1 MRTRASILFIVLAA
15 LTLFLFMLDLSVG
28 AVAVPLGDV
37 WAALTG
43 GDCPRTT
50 AKIIINIRLIKAV
63 VALLAGA
70 ALSVSGLQMQTLFRN
85 PLAGPYVLGISSGAS
100 LGVALFI
107 LGAPLFGLSAS
118 FASLGIAGAA
128 WLGAA
133 VVLIVIAAVG
143 HRIKD
148 IMVILILGMMF
159 SSGVGAL
166 VQILQYLS
174 REDALKSF
182 VIWTMGSLGEV
193 TTQQLYVLIPA
204 VTVGL
209 ALAVLTIKPLN
220 MLLFGEEYALTMGLD
235 IKRSRGLLF
244 LSTTLLAGT
253 VTAFCGPIGF
263 IGLAMPHVTRMIF
276 RNSDHRILLPG
287 TVLTGA
293 SIMLVCDIVS
303 KLFVLPL
310 NAITAL
316 LGIPIV
322 VWIVLRNK

>member
-1 MRTRASILFIVLAA
+1 MRSRSVLLFTALAA
-15 LTLFLFMLDLSVG
+15 LTLFLFLLDLAVG

-43 GDCPRTT
+43 GDCPRAT
-50 AKIIINIRLIKAV
+50 AKIILNIRLIKAV

-100 LGVALFI
+100 LGVALVVLAGVGSSI
-107 LGAPLFGLSAS
+107 
-118 FASLGIAGAA
+118 GIAGAA

-133 VVLIVIAAVG
+133 IVLVVIAAVG

-159 SSGVGAL
+159 SSGIGAV
-166 VQILQYLS
+166 VQILQYVANDES
-174 REDALKSF
+174 LKMF
-182 VIWTMGSLGEV
+182 VVWTMGSLGDV
-193 TTQQLYVLIPA
+193 TLNQLTVLILSI
-204 VTVGL
+204 VTGL
-209 ALAVLTIKPLN
+209 LLAVVTIKPLN
-220 MLLFGEEYALTMGLD
+220 LLLFGEEYAMTMGLNVR
-235 IKRSRGLLF
+235 RSRGLLF

-263 IGLAMPHVTRMIF
+263 IGLAMPHVTRMLF
-276 RNSDHRILLPG
+276 RNSDHRVLVPG
-287 TVLTGA
+287 TVLSGA
-293 SIMLVCDIVS
+293 SVLLLCDLVS
-303 KLFVLPL
+303 KLFTLPI

-322 VWIVLRNK
+322 VWVVLRNKSVTA

>member
-1 MRTRASILFIVLAA
+1 MRSRSVLLFTALAA
-15 LTLFLFMLDLSVG
+15 LTLFLFLLDLAVG

-43 GDCPRTT
+43 GDCPRAT
-50 AKIIINIRLIKAV
+50 AKIILNIRLIKAV

-100 LGVALFI
+100 LGVALVVLAGVGSSI
-107 LGAPLFGLSAS
+107 
-118 FASLGIAGAA
+118 GIAGAA

-133 VVLIVIAAVG
+133 IVLVVIAAVG

-159 SSGVGAL
+159 SSGIGAI
-166 VQILQYLS
+166 VQILQYVANDES
-174 REDALKSF
+174 LKMF
-182 VIWTMGSLGEV
+182 VVWTMGSLGDV
-193 TTQQLYVLIPA
+193 TFNQLAVLIPSIA
-204 VTVGL
+204 TGL
-209 ALAVLTIKPLN
+209 LLAVGTIKPLN
-220 MLLFGEEYALTMGLD
+220 LLLFGEEYAVTMGLNVR
-235 IKRSRGLLF
+235 RSRGLLF

-263 IGLAMPHVTRMIF
+263 IGLAMPHVTRMLF
-276 RNSDHRILLPG
+276 RNSDHRVLVPG
-287 TVLTGA
+287 TVLSGA
-293 SIMLVCDIVS
+293 SVLLLCDLVS
-303 KLFVLPL
+303 KLFTLPI

-322 VWIVLRNK
+322 VWVVLRNKSVTA

>member
-1 MRTRASILFIVLAA
+1 MRSRSVLLFTALAA
-15 LTLFLFMLDLSVG
+15 LTLFLFLLDLAVG

-43 GDCPRTT
+43 GDCPRAT
-50 AKIIINIRLIKAV
+50 AKIILNIRLIKAV

-85 PLAGPYVLGISSGAS
+85 PLAGPYVLGISSSAS
-100 LGVALFI
+100 LGVALVVLAGVGSSI
-107 LGAPLFGLSAS
+107 
-118 FASLGIAGAA
+118 GIAGAA

-133 VVLIVIAAVG
+133 IVLVVIAAVG

-159 SSGVGAL
+159 SSGISAV
-166 VQILQYLS
+166 VQILQYVANDES
-174 REDALKSF
+174 LKMF
-182 VIWTMGSLGEV
+182 VVWTMGSLGDV
-193 TTQQLYVLIPA
+193 TFNQLAVLIPSIIA
-204 VTVGL
+204 GL
-209 ALAVLTIKPLN
+209 LLAVITIKPLN
-220 MLLFGEEYALTMGLD
+220 LLLFGEEYAVTMGLNVR
-235 IKRSRGLLF
+235 RSRGLLF

-263 IGLAMPHVTRMIF
+263 IGLAMPHVTRMLF
-276 RNSDHRILLPG
+276 RNSDHRVLVPG
-287 TVLTGA
+287 TVLSGA
-293 SIMLVCDIVS
+293 SVLLLCDLVS
-303 KLFVLPL
+303 KLFTLPI

-322 VWIVLRNK
+322 VWVVLRNKSVTA

>member
-1 MRTRASILFIVLAA
+1 MRSRSVLLFTALAT
-15 LTLFLFMLDLSVG
+15 LTLFLFLLDLAVG

-43 GDCPRTT
+43 GDCPRAT
-50 AKIIINIRLIKAV
+50 AKIILNIRLIKAV

-100 LGVALFI
+100 LGVALVVLAGVGSSI
-107 LGAPLFGLSAS
+107 
-118 FASLGIAGAA
+118 GIAGAA

-133 VVLIVIAAVG
+133 IVLVVIAAVG

-159 SSGVGAL
+159 SSGIGAI
-166 VQILQYLS
+166 VQILQYVANDES
-174 REDALKSF
+174 LKMF
-182 VIWTMGSLGEV
+182 VVWTMGSLGDV
-193 TTQQLYVLIPA
+193 TFNQLAVLIPSIA
-204 VTVGL
+204 TGL
-209 ALAVLTIKPLN
+209 LLAVVTIKPLN
-220 MLLFGEEYALTMGLD
+220 LLLFGEEYAVTMGLNVR
-235 IKRSRGLLF
+235 RSRGLLF

-263 IGLAMPHVTRMIF
+263 IGLAMPHVTRMLF
-276 RNSDHRILLPG
+276 RNSDHRVLVPG
-287 TVLTGA
+287 TVLSGA
-293 SIMLVCDIVS
+293 SVLLLCDLVS
-303 KLFVLPL
+303 KLFTLPI

-322 VWIVLRNK
+322 VWVVLRNKSVTA